1 MEQKLRIEETLKYKL
16 FLLNKKNQQL
26 IDKIFLNTYFIQ
38 LATEWVGWKKIK
50 AKIFLCFY
58 KQWLGKWSGHP
69 SS

>member
-38 LATEWVGWKKIK
+38 LATE
-50 AKIFLCFY
+50 
-58 KQWLGKWSGHP
+58 
-69 SS
+69 